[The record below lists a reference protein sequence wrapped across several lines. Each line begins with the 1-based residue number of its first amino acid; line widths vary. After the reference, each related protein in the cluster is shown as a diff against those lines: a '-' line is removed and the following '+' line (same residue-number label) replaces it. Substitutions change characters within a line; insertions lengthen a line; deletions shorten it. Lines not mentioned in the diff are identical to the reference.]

1 MRIVSGLLKGRQ
13 LHSPAGSKTRP
24 TTDKLRSAVFSI
36 ISDMQDYPEILDAFA
51 GTGALGIEAYSR
63 GASHIDFIDKDVSSL
78 KINTALMEKGSYNI
92 YRGDYLKICA
102 TLNKQYDLII
112 FDPPYN
118 MYKTN
123 EILASVCSNNILKDD
138 GIILYEEF
146 YKTEFINY
154 EKFEIID
161 ERRYGDTII
170 RFLRYIKE

>member
-1 MRIVSGLLKGRQ
+1 
-13 LHSPAGSKTRP
+13 
-24 TTDKLRSAVFSI
+24 
-36 ISDMQDYPEILDAFA
+36 MQDYPEILDAFA

-63 GASHIDFIDKDVSSL
+63 GASHIDFIDKDISSL
-78 KINTALMEKGSYNI
+78 KINTALMEKGTYNI
-92 YRGDYLKICA
+92 YKGDYLKICT
-102 TLNKQYDLII
+102 TLNKQYDLVI

-123 EILASVCSNNILKDD
+123 EILESVYKHNILKND

-154 EKFEIID
+154 HKFEIID